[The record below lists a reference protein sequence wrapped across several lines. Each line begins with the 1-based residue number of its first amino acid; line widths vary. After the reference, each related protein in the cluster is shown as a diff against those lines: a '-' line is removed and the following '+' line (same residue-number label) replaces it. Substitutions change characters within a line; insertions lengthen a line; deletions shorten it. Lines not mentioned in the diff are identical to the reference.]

1 MLGPTAVWEH
11 LFAKVFAMT
20 PREPTRV
27 QMWAMAHPLRLQLI
41 ALLGEGPS
49 TASRLARRLG
59 ESSGATSYH
68 LRVLA
73 RVGAIVEDPEL
84 GTRRERWWRRPERF
98 ALMPTDAD
106 AEGRAITAR
115 MLGLFFA
122 RDEEARRRFVTQD
135 VDAAWHEGAF
145 VGNWF
150 VELTPEEADELGR
163 RLLALVRERR
173 DRTEATPGASRA
185 LVSISVLPWLD

>member
-1 MLGPTAVWEH
+1 MAT
-11 LFAKVFAMT
+11 T
-20 PREPTRV
+20 RPTRT
-27 QMWAMAHPLRLQLI
+27 QMWAMAHPLRLQLVG
-41 ALLGEGPS
+41 LLADGPS
-49 TASRLARRLG
+49 TASRLARQLG

-73 RVGAIVEDPEL
+73 RAGVIVEEPEL

-98 ALMPTDAD
+98 VLMPTDAD
-106 AEGRAITAR
+106 VEGRAITAR

-122 RDEEARRRFVTQD
+122 RDEEARRRFVTRD

-150 VELTPEEADELGR
+150 VELTPKEADELGR
-163 RLLALVRERR
+163 RLLAHVRELRR
-173 DRTEATPGASRA
+173 RPEPTPGAARA

>member
-1 MLGPTAVWEH
+1 MATA
-11 LFAKVFAMT
+11 K
-20 PREPTRV
+20 PTRI
-27 QMWAMAHPLRLQLI
+27 QMWAMAHPLRLQLVG
-41 ALLGEGPS
+41 LLAEGPS

-73 RVGAIVEDPEL
+73 RAGVIVEAPEL

-98 ALMPTDAD
+98 VLMPTDAD
-106 AEGRAITAR
+106 VEGRAISAR
-115 MLGLFFA
+115 MVGLFFA
-122 RDEEARRRFVTQD
+122 RDEEARRRFVTRE
-135 VDAAWHEGAF
+135 VDDAWHQGAF

-150 VELTPEEADELGR
+150 AELTPDEADDLGK
-163 RLLALVRERR
+163 RLLELVREVRSR
-173 DRTEATPGASRA
+173 SEPSPGAARA